1 MAMPIIERLERLDK
15 RERKGKLMSAPEAV
29 RLVRPGSTV
38 HLATTHSVP
47 FGLTYEL
54 TRQFWGRRPG
64 FQLVTLGA
72 SVNVQVM
79 IRDPG
84 FLRRVITSYAGNVY
98 PAPSPATVFQENYRS
113 GGVTIENWSLLTLV
127 QRLMAGAL
135 GLPFIP
141 TNSLSGSGMEAEN
154 KGTGLAKVSNPFADG
169 DQLVLSALAPDYTLA
184 HGWAADS
191 SGNILA
197 RSPWTESNYGAMAA
211 REGVIASV
219 DRIVGSDFVR
229 SHNED
234 LLVPSSQ
241 CIAVVDMP
249 YGAHPS
255 PCRGYPPE
263 WGYSE
268 DEQFLLDFRNS
279 SKDLTKLDA
288 WAKEWVLATDQAGYV
303 KKLGLARMNLLRERA
318 FPDAWKGQ
326 TSNAMKGL
334 DLNAPPK
341 PVEQMV
347 LAMAQV
353 CVEQVRAKG
362 YRSILAGQGTSNLS
376 AWMAYYML
384 AEERIDV
391 DLMAEIGLYGYSPR
405 PSQPLIFNSA
415 NIATCT
421 GLGSALDVLG
431 VQVTGARR
439 QKCIGMLGAAIIDQY
454 GNVDSTCVPEMKTWL
469 LGSGGANDVL
479 SGAAEVVVCCPHDA
493 QRLWPQ
499 VPYATGFGDRV
510 TALVTTKAIFRKPA
524 RGGPFILDSLIPP
537 TGGAD
542 RISESLIAY
551 IRENTGW
558 EVEVAAGVRVLS
570 LPKQGDLQ
578 LLRAFDPQCHYLR

>member
-29 RLVRPGSTV
+29 QLVRPGSAV

-54 TRQFWGRRPG
+54 TRQFWGRRPS

-79 IRDPG
+79 LRDPG
-84 FLRRVITSYAGNVY
+84 FLQRVITSYAGNVY

-113 GGVTIENWSLLTLV
+113 RNVTIENWSLLTLV
-127 QRLMAGAL
+127 QRLMAASL
-135 GLPFIP
+135 GLPFVP
-141 TNSLSGSGMEAEN
+141 TNSLSGSGMETEN
-154 KGTGLAKVSNPFADG
+154 AGTGIAKVSNPFVDG
-169 DQLVLSALAPDYTLA
+169 DQLVVSALAPDYTLV
-184 HGWAADS
+184 HGWAADT
-191 SGNILA
+191 SGNVLA
-197 RSPWTESNYGAMAA
+197 RPPWTESNYGAMAA

-219 DRIVGSDFVR
+219 DRIVSSEFVTA
-229 SHNED
+229 HNDD
-234 LLVPSSQ
+234 LLIPSSQ

-268 DEQFLLDFRNS
+268 DEQFLLDFRKS
-279 SKDLTKLDA
+279 SKDLAKLDA
-288 WAKEWVLATDQAGYV
+288 WAKEWVLTTDQAGYL
-303 KKLGLARMNLLRERA
+303 KKLGLARLKLLRERA
-318 FPDAWKGQ
+318 LPDAWKEQ
-326 TSNAMKGL
+326 TSNVMKSL
-334 DLNAPPK
+334 DMNVPLR

-347 LAMAQV
+347 LAMAHV
-353 CVEQVRAKG
+353 CTEQVRAKG

-384 AEERIDV
+384 AEEGIDV

-415 NIATCT
+415 NISTCT
-421 GLGSALDVLG
+421 GLGSTLDVLG
-431 VQVTGARR
+431 TQVSGARR
-439 QKCIGMLGAAIIDQY
+439 QKCIGMLGAAIVDQY

-469 LGSGGANDVL
+469 LGSGGANDVM
-479 SGAAEVVVCCPHDA
+479 SGAAEIVLCCPHDA

-499 VPYATGFGDRV
+499 VPYVTGLGNRV
-510 TALVTTKAIFRKPA
+510 TALVTTRAVFRKPA
-524 RGGPFILDSLIPP
+524 GGGSFVLDALIPP
-537 TGGAD
+537 KD
-542 RISESLIAY
+542 SDDHISEALIAD

-558 EVEVAAGVRVLS
+558 ELEVSAGVRTLP
-570 LPKQGDLQ
+570 LPKPEDLQ
-578 LLRAFDPQCHYLR
+578 LLRAFDPECHYLR